1 MKYLI
6 ENAKDPKLRQS
17 RIDSLFMLYDLRAT
31 HFKVNKGNV
40 YKAKAYDVAQYM
52 RDDDDMIY
60 KAFETAVMASGS
72 KTEPRTMIDA
82 MNVALKA
89 YNDKRLPA
97 DKFMEFYTKLRA
109 FADLAASEKPD
120 DAQAKRLPT
129 DLENLL
135 VASGVASCDN
145 MIAMYEKE
153 YKATPANK
161 EVVSRIL
168 QMMGLNKC
176 TKNNF
181 YYQIVEAYH
190 QLEPSAGSA
199 YAVGKM
205 YAMKND
211 RANAAKF
218 FKDAIAR
225 STPGKDRAKYLAD
238 LGVMYL
244 QEFDDRALALRCA
257 KQAID
262 NDAKNGRA
270 YLLRGL
276 IWAVEECGGNEIA
289 KKAKY
294 WLAVDYAAKAKS
306 IDPTLAAEAD
316 QYINAYSQYFPEQ
329 SDAFMYNLVDG
340 NPYVVKCNGMTERTR
355 VRTRK

>member
-1 MKYLI
+1 
-6 ENAKDPKLRQS
+6 
-17 RIDSLFMLYDLRAT
+17 
-31 HFKVNKGNV
+31 
-40 YKAKAYDVAQYM
+40 
-52 RDDDDMIY
+52 
-60 KAFETAVMASGS
+60 
-72 KTEPRTMIDA
+72 
-82 MNVALKA
+82 
-89 YNDKRLPA
+89 
-97 DKFMEFYTKLRA
+97 MEFYTKLRA
-109 FADLAASEKPD
+109 FADLSAKEKPD

-129 DLENLL
+129 DLENLF

-153 YKATPANK
+153 YKAAPANK

-190 QLEPSAGSA
+190 KLEPSAGSA

-211 RANAAKF
+211 KANAAKF
-218 FKDAIAR
+218 FKDAVTR
-225 STPGKDRAKYLAD
+225 STPGKDRAKYLTD
-238 LGVMYL
+238 LGTIYL
-244 QEFDDRALALRCA
+244 QEFNDHAQALHCA

-270 YLLRGL
+270 HLLRGL
-276 IWAVEECGGNEIA
+276 IWASEECGGNEIA

-294 WLAVDYAAKAKS
+294 WLAVDYIAKAKN
-306 IDPTLAAEAD
+306 IDPALAAEAD

-329 SDAFMYNLVDG
+329 SDAFMYDLVDG
-340 NPYVVKCNGMTERTR
+340 NSYVVKCNGMTERTR